1 MSPSVD
7 KSSWLSR
14 VFEPKT
20 DFFALLNIQSATTLD
35 GIIALD
41 AWINEGT
48 FERCQKVRDLEN
60 DADEHKLE
68 LERKL
73 VESFITP
80 FDREDIHALA
90 SALDDIADYIY
101 ATAKKLNFYK
111 VEPTS
116 DQGIIKMADAIKES
130 VLSVNRAVLELRNL
144 KNINKVVEC
153 VIKINGIENQ
163 VDDIF
168 DLSIENLF
176 ENETD
181 IKLLIK
187 KREIYQNLEK
197 VTDKCEDAGNVME
210 SIVVKY
216 A

>member
-1 MSPSVD
+1 M
-7 KSSWLSR
+7 
-14 VFEPKT
+14 E
-20 DFFALLNIQSATTLD
+20 
-35 GIIALD
+35 
-41 AWINEGT
+41 
-48 FERCQKVRDLEN
+48 DLEHEN
-60 DADEHKLE
+60 DKLTHTIFVE
-68 LERKL
+68 LGKN
-73 VESFITP
+73 FITP
-80 FDREDIHALA
+80 FDREDIHSLA

>member
-48 FERCQKVRDLEN
+48 FDRCQKVRDLEN

-80 FDREDIHALA
+80 FDREDIH
-90 SALDDIADYIY
+90 
-101 ATAKKLNFYK
+101 
-111 VEPTS
+111 
-116 DQGIIKMADAIKES
+116 
-130 VLSVNRAVLELRNL
+130 
-144 KNINKVVEC
+144 
-153 VIKINGIENQ
+153 
-163 VDDIF
+163 
-168 DLSIENLF
+168 DLSIKLDEVINSAKTIVREIEALDFRSSDSYLKEMAATLVEGTRCLNQAFTHLQGNAVEASNQANLARKSEKRFAKIYRQAMKNLF
-176 ENETD
+176 TLDDFKTLLKTREVYTSMVSCATKID
-181 IKLLIK
+181 IVGEKLMH
-187 KREIYQNLEK
+187 
-197 VTDKCEDAGNVME
+197 V
-210 SIVVKY
+210 IVKTS
-216 A
+216 

>member
-1 MSPSVD
+1 MSILKFFLPKD
-7 KSSWLSR
+7 K
-14 VFEPKT
+14 VFYTLFE
-20 DFFALLNIQSATTLD
+20 SAS
-35 GIIALD
+35 A
-41 AWINEGT
+41 N
-48 FERCQKVRDLEN
+48 LESL
-60 DADEHKLE
+60 AV
-68 LERKL
+68 KL
-73 VESFITP
+73 VEVVNESDYNKRAAIVKQMEDLEHENDKLTHTIFVELGKNFITP
-80 FDREDIHALA
+80 FDREDIHSLA

-176 ENETD
+176 ENEID